1 MLWGVRK
8 GDSFCMTVVYGII
21 EETYA
26 LGEKSRVS
34 YGIAAYANA
43 DVDGTITIVESIRDI
58 SSNKQKLLELVER
71 CNRLGLSITHLHNVI
86 DDFMAE

>member
-1 MLWGVRK
+1 
-8 GDSFCMTVVYGII
+8 MTVVYGII
-21 EETYA
+21 EETYV

-43 DVDGTITIVESIRDI
+43 EVDETVTIIESIRDI

-71 CNRLGLSITHLHNVI
+71 CNRSGLSIEHFHDVI
-86 DDFMAE
+86 DDFIAE

>member
-1 MLWGVRK
+1 
-8 GDSFCMTVVYGII
+8 MTVVYGII

-43 DVDGTITIVESIRDI
+43 EVDETVTIIESIRDV
-58 SSNKQKLLELVER
+58 SLDKQKLLELVER
-71 CNRLGLSITHLHNVI
+71 CNRSGLSVDHIYDVI
-86 DDFMAE
+86 DDFLAE